1 MEVWIKDVWKN
12 SKCDL
17 DNKRYLKKRIVYI
30 WLMNLYKVGLKI
42 RIYYVIYWLFLEIC
56 VDVKMKW

>member
-17 DNKRYLKKRIVYI
+17 DNKRYLKKKRIVYI

-56 VDVKMKW
+56 VDI

>member
-17 DNKRYLKKRIVYI
+17 DNKRYLKKRILYI
-30 WLMNLYKVGLKI
+30 WLMNLYKGGLKI

-56 VDVKMKW
+56 VDI

>member
-17 DNKRYLKKRIVYI
+17 DNKRYLKKKRIVYI

-56 VDVKMKW
+56 VDV

>member
-17 DNKRYLKKRIVYI
+17 DNKRYFKKKINFFEWKLLKVFEIVEI
-30 WLMNLYKVGLKI
+30 E
-42 RIYYVIYWLFLEIC
+42 YYVIYVL
-56 VDVKMKW
+56 

>member
-17 DNKRYLKKRIVYI
+17 DNKRYLKKK
-30 WLMNLYKVGLKI
+30 NF
-42 RIYYVIYWLFLEIC
+42 IYLVNEF
-56 VDVKMKW
+56 VKGRFKN

>member
-17 DNKRYLKKRIVYI
+17 DNKRYLKKKEFYI
-30 WLMNLYKVGLKI
+30 FG
-42 RIYYVIYWLFLEIC
+42 
-56 VDVKMKW
+56 